1 MAATAMLYD
10 EYAPIYD
17 MTGQDRVGAQL
28 AASTLQSLGEVPV
41 RRVLDLACG
50 NGAAAL
56 VFAATGVQVVG
67 VDRSAAMLEI
77 ARGRARDAGH
87 EIVFVKHDIRDLP
100 MTSDSQSRMEDRGW
114 RMEAQSSILH
124 PPSSILGGPWSF
136 DLVTCFGALNEAT
149 EDGDLGR
156 VFGGVAAAL
165 RAGGRLVFDLTAEAE
180 YATWD
185 ERDVVAY
192 DGPDCLVYNRLS
204 YDPETPLATRRI
216 VWFIRETER
225 WWRGEE
231 THVERAWGDAEV
243 RAALAS
249 AGLAL
254 ETRSTPEGGE
264 VSADTTRV
272 IYVALK
278 V

>member
-1 MAATAMLYD
+1 MAAAATMLYG

-17 MTGQDRVGAQL
+17 MTGQDRFGAQL
-28 AASTLQSLGEVPV
+28 AASTLQSLGEAPV

-56 VFAATGVQVVG
+56 VFAAAGVQVVG

-87 EIVFVKHDIRDLP
+87 EIVFVKHDIRELGIENEEWRIENRP
-100 MTSDSQSRMEDRGW
+100 SQDHS
-114 RMEAQSSILH
+114 QFSILN
-124 PPSSILGGPWSF
+124 SQF
-136 DLVTCFGALNEAT
+136 DLATCFGALNEAT

-165 RAGGRLVFDLTAEAE
+165 RVGGRLVFDLTAEAE

-204 YDPETPLATRRI
+204 YDPETLLATRRN

-231 THVERAWGDAEV
+231 THVERAWGEEEV
-243 RAALAS
+243 RAALAG

-254 ETRSTPEGGE
+254 ESRSTPEGGE